1 MQIKSHNTLDF
12 SIKTSYNQT
21 ILYLIFTL
29 MGWIMHTDSNRP
41 VKILIFLVAL
51 LVSACSDDPKEPL
64 VINDA
69 PDASKSYVNQPTKS
83 SPGFFKKKIKN
94 LFSSHDTVW
103 ERMLSL
109 YSFPEVDNER
119 IDAQL
124 SYYLSHP
131 DYIARVQERAA
142 PYMHLI
148 LDEIEAKN
156 LPGELALLPV
166 VESAFIP
173 EAYSRSAA
181 SGLWQFIPSTGRLFG
196 LEQNSWYDG
205 RRDVYASTV
214 AATKFL
220 KGLSEEFN
228 GDYFLALA
236 SYNWG
241 KGNVSK
247 AVMRNSYAGLPTD
260 YWSLDL
266 PKETEDYVPRL
277 LAIAKLFAH
286 AEQYG
291 VRLQPIPNKP
301 YCEVVNVGSQL
312 DIDKAAELA
321 QTPLSQ
327 FLKLNPCFKKG
338 STAPDG
344 PHRLLVPSHRVQAF
358 KESLAQLPYEDR
370 VDQRRHDEEVLA
382 EKIRQN
388 ELMAQKMRD
397 EEERFETRRKRE
409 VIVSKRYYKGTPT
422 QQYRVH
428 RGETLSNIARTH
440 GTTVEQLRK
449 INHLAKSS
457 VNSGAYLK
465 VPSSS
470 RQASAS
476 SRSDKPKSSS
486 GQVYIVKKGDTFFN
500 VSKRFSVSRND
511 IADKNNISPNA
522 SLKLG
527 QKLVFKGGGSAAP
540 HKVAKATASHSRHTQ
555 YTVKR
560 GDTLMHLSRKFGVSL
575 NDLRK
580 SNPQANKGLRPGQS
594 IKILVD
600 NSGRKT

>member
-1 MQIKSHNTLDF
+1 MRN
-12 SIKTSYNQT
+12 N
-21 ILYLIFTL
+21 
-29 MGWIMHTDSNRP
+29 SNRS
-41 VKILIFLVAL
+41 VKILIFLMVL
-51 LVSACSDDPKEPL
+51 LVAGCADDPKEPL
-64 VINDA
+64 VINNT
-69 PDASKSYVNQPTKS
+69 PDVNRPYTSQTGKPS
-83 SPGFFKKKIKN
+83 RNFFKKRIKN
-94 LFSSHDTVW
+94 LFAHHNTVW
-103 ERMLSL
+103 ERMISL

-119 IDAQL
+119 IDAEL

-205 RRDVYASTV
+205 RRDVYASTQ
-214 AATKFL
+214 AATTFL
-220 KGLSEEFN
+220 KGLSDEFG

-241 KGNVSK
+241 KGNVGK
-247 AVMRNSYAGLPTD
+247 AIARNEYQGLPTD
-260 YWSLDL
+260 YWSLNL

-277 LAIAKLFAH
+277 LAIAKLFAN

-291 VRLQPIPNKP
+291 IRLQNIPNKP

-321 QTPLSQ
+321 QTPLSH

-344 PHRLLVPSHRVQAF
+344 PHRLLIPSHRVQAF
-358 KESLAQLPYEDR
+358 KQNLARLPYEER
-370 VDQRRHDEEVLA
+370 VDQRQRDEELLA

-388 ELMAQKMRD
+388 ELVAQKMRD
-397 EEERFETRRKRE
+397 EEERFENRRKRE
-409 VIVSKRYYKGTPT
+409 VIVAKRYYSATPT

-428 RGETLSNIARTH
+428 RGETLSTIARNN
-440 GTTVEQLRK
+440 GTTVENLRH

-457 VNSGAYLK
+457 VNSGTYLK
-465 VPSSS
+465 VPATS
-470 RQASAS
+470 RHASVIKEI
-476 SRSDKPKSSS
+476 SRPSKTKTSG
-486 GQVYIVKKGDTFFN
+486 GQVYVVKKGDTFFN

-511 IADKNNISPNA
+511 IAARNNISPN
-522 SLKLG
+522 SNLRLG
-527 QKLVFKGGGSAAP
+527 QKLVIKSGGHQVASASPA
-540 HKVAKATASHSRHTQ
+540 RLIR
-555 YTVKR
+555 YTVKH
-560 GDTLMHLSRKFGVSL
+560 GDSLMQLSRKFGVSL
-575 NDLRK
+575 NELRK
-580 SNPQANKGLRPGQS
+580 SNPAASKGLRPGQS

-600 NSGRKT
+600 NSNRAT